1 MYLVTKE
8 QLRAMIPHA
17 SKGSIDTFYE
27 PLCKA
32 MEKYEINTPLR
43 IAAFIAQVTHESGSL
58 RYVEELASGSAY
70 EHRKDLG
77 NLEREA
83 LDAAHAN
90 HATSGRFYKGHG
102 LIQITGYYNHR
113 LCGKALRIDLIS
125 KPKLLCEP
133 EYATLSAAWFWG
145 THNCNYYASIP
156 DFRRVTKIINGGYNG
171 LEDRLV
177 NYTLCKKVL
186 GIST

>member
-1 MYLVTKE
+1 MNTLTKE
-8 QLRAMIPHA
+8 QLSAMIPHA
-17 SKGSIDTFYE
+17 TKGRIDLFYL
-27 PLCKA
+27 PIVSA
-32 MEKYEINTPLR
+32 MAEYEINTPLR
-43 IAAFIAQVTHESGSL
+43 VAAFIAQIAHESGSL

-70 EHRKDLG
+70 EYRKDLG
-77 NLEREA
+77 NLESQA
-83 LDAAHAN
+83 LEAAHAN

-102 LIQITGYYNHR
+102 LIQITGFYNHR

-125 KPKLLCEP
+125 KPRLLCEP
-133 EYATLSAAWFWG
+133 EYAALSAAWFWG